1 MRTLQEHSLRE
12 SDFWTLAVR
21 RRRGG
26 GSLRALLPNNFE
38 RPSRNQIKTYP
49 AVPGDRLGRVADAF
63 VNSFAS
69 TLTGRKYRS
78 TDSWISFLTTSR
90 NRPDSEALFLDVRWG
105 RVPADLLDMAA
116 SLFQTQRH
124 FLQEFPNFHKNKE
137 HETDHI
143 RQKQQNFDYVAPKY
157 NLIWR
162 PESLDPMCSERELYT
177 CQRKIVQATLNPTG
191 RQRIPRSLPRWLT
204 RGRRSCGLG
213 PTIFLLVSQ
222 DRLLRRCGR
231 RCKKPGKFR
240 CLAMSDHLRQDAHFS
255 VYLVELVDFHF
266 ARLNVVEIVNG
277 TFR

>member
-162 PESLDPMCSERELYT
+162 PESLDPMCSERNDCRNAGKNTEKNSADDYLKDEMADDFECLGHGSSAIDGELCT
-177 CQRKIVQATLNPTG
+177 PEVVNPQT
-191 RQRIPRSLPRWLT
+191 
-204 RGRRSCGLG
+204 
-213 PTIFLLVSQ
+213 V
-222 DRLLRRCGR
+222 
-231 RCKKPGKFR
+231 
-240 CLAMSDHLRQDAHFS
+240 A
-255 VYLVELVDFHF
+255 
-266 ARLNVVEIVNG
+266 
-277 TFR
+277 